1 MKLYNGDCLEIM
13 KTMED
18 NSIDIT
24 ITSPPYNLGN
34 RHETHHQFHYPYPD
48 EKKEDIYQNEQI
60 NVLNEIYRITK
71 ETGSLFY
78 NHKNR
83 IVDKQSLSPYK
94 WIFKSNW
101 LVKQEIVWNNGSPNF
116 NPVRFFPQTERVY
129 WLVKNKNT
137 VLKNVI
143 SHNDIFTRKE
153 WKPVGRKGKHS
164 RAFPEKLVEDILI
177 CFEDSK
183 TVLDTYMGSG
193 TTGVVAQR
201 MNKQFIGIELNTE
214 YYELAKRRINE
225 DRSR

>member
-1 MKLYNGDCLEIM
+1 M

-18 NSIDIT
+18 NSVDIT

-34 RHETHHQFHYPYPD
+34 RHETHHEFHYPYPD
-48 EKKEDIYQNEQI
+48 GKNEDIYQNEQI
-60 NVLNEIYRITK
+60 DVLNEIYRITK
-71 ETGSLFY
+71 DTGSLFY

-83 IVDKQSLSPYK
+83 IIDKQSLSPYK
-94 WIFKSNW
+94 WIFKSKW

-116 NPVRFFPQTERVY
+116 NQVRFYPQTERVY

-153 WKPVGRKGKHS
+153 WKAVGRKGKHA
-164 RAFPEKLVEDILI
+164 RAYPIKLVEDILL

-183 TVLDTYMGSG
+183 IVLDPYMGSG
-193 TTGVVAQR
+193 TTGVVCVNTNR
-201 MNKQFIGIELNTE
+201 DFIGIELDRDYFKIAQE
-214 YYELAKRRINE
+214 RIGQKGIE
-225 DRSR
+225 